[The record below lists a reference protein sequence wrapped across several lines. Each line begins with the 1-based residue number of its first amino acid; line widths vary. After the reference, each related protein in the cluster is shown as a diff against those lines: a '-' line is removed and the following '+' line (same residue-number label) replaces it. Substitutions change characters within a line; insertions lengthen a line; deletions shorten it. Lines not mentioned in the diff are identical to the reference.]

1 MVMTMADTISKVR
14 SASEQLANA
23 AAQVS
28 QTSASLSQSALNQS
42 SSVDQTSHSL
52 NEMADSVMRNAENAG
67 LTNGIAVESAS
78 EAQEGGEAV
87 AQTVEAMKSI
97 ASRIRIIDDIAYQ
110 TNLLALNAAIE
121 AARAGENGRG
131 FSVVAAEVRKLAE
144 RSQSAAM
151 EIAKVARRQRPY
163 CRIGRWVAVQDGAG
177 HSADLGS
184 GSGNCGGLAIA
195 IRRRG
200 HVERQHGQL
209 VVSDATNGLGFRA
222 VVRHGGA
229 IGWSSF

>member
-1 MVMTMADTISKVR
+1 
-14 SASEQLANA
+14 
-23 AAQVS
+23 
-28 QTSASLSQSALNQS
+28 
-42 SSVDQTSHSL
+42 
-52 NEMADSVMRNAENAG
+52 MRNAENAG

-78 EAQEGGEAV
+78 EAQEGGQAV

-151 EIAKVARRQRPY
+151 EIAKVA
-163 CRIGRWVAVQDGAG
+163 
-177 HSADLGS
+177 ADSVHTAELV
-184 GSGNCGGLAIA
+184 GGLLSKMVPA
-195 IRRRG
+195 IRQTSDLVQEIALVSQSQSDG
-200 HVERQHGQL
+200 VATLNANMSNLSSATQQTASASEQLSATAEQLAGQAAEL
-209 VVSDATNGLGFRA
+209 QELISAYRLA
-222 VVRHGGA
+222 
-229 IGWSSF
+229 